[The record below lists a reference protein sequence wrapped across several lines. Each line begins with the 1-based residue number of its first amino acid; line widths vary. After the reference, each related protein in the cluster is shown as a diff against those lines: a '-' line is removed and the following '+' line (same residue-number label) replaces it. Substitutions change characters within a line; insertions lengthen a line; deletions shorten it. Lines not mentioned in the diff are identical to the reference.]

1 MITCQV
7 RYEIDPA
14 EIEAFERFALRWMSL
29 RRYERTFFRPLLPGQ

>member
-14 EIEAFERFALRWMSL
+14 EIEAFERGRSFAPCCQVSSRSGGA
-29 RRYERTFFRPLLPGQ
+29 FA